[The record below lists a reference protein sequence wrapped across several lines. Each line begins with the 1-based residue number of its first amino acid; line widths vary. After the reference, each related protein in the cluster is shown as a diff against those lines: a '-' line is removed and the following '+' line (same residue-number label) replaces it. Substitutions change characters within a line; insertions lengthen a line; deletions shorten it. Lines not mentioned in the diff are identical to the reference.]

1 MEAKQQLANKT
12 EDNLLQKKF
21 EVKIN
26 NKINKIHKTLV
37 SILSDADCD
46 NDELGFHEPE
56 DCDIC
61 SLSVKLAYDDFD
73 YQYGDINIMNIIL
86 HRYSMGCDEETKIIQ
101 FIYNRCEC
109 AVYGV

>member
-12 EDNLLQKKF
+12 EDKQKKF
-21 EVKIN
+21 ED
-26 NKINKIHKTLV
+26 KIHKTLV

-46 NDELGFHEPE
+46 NDELGFHEPD
-56 DCDIC
+56 DCDIA

-73 YQYGDINIMNIIL
+73 YQSHDINIMNIIL